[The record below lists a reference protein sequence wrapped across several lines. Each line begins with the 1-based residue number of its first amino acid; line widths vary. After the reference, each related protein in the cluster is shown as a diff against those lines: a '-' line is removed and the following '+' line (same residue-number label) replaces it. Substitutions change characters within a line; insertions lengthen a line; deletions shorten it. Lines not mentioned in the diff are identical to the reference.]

1 MAYNKEKNEAILND
15 FLSGETEDKKFIQK
29 QMDIAAQIDTYLKEN
44 GWTRKDLAEKAGLHQ
59 SQITEI
65 MAGEANPTLRT
76 ITKIEEALEEDI
88 IVSPEFYK
96 EEMEE
101 KGWIRPDQTVYITAG
116 TYRTEF
122 FELDDFIS
130 IQKEQHGVIRTKRN
144 QYNTASQMHI
154 YKATGTHG

>member
-1 MAYNKEKNEAILND
+1 MAYNKKQND
-15 FLSGETEDKKFIQK
+15 QIWDNFINQPSVDEQFIGK

-44 GWTRKDLAEKAGLHQ
+44 GWTRKELANKAGLHQ

-76 ITKIEEALEEDI
+76 ITKIEEALGKDI
-88 IVSPEFYK
+88 IVSPEFYR

-101 KGWIRPDQTVYITAG
+101 EGWVRPDQTVYLSAG
-116 TYRTEF
+116 AYRTEF
-122 FELDDFIS
+122 FELDEFIS
-130 IQKEQHGVIRTKRN
+130 IPHEQHGVIRTKRN
-144 QYNTASQMHI
+144 QYSTASQMHI